1 MMIPILI
8 FISLFGLTGLMKTEQ
23 ISSAILFS
31 DLETNDYF
39 YDQYVPVTNSW
50 IRAMFWLQ
58 SEEHIWNM
66 GCLEWQAYEETNYGN
81 DGIPVTIERFSLVS
95 TVEEGHRYYRDDSI
109 SDIDSQSAKSL
120 VDSAIR
126 EQLADF
132 TSAKRQLAEIPGLY
146 FYVTNGDRGLGN
158 VSGESGDEFFRS
170 QPVYYISEIG
180 KTVERSRTTETRNA
194 FSVYYMDNR
203 YNDNNTSVYIAFTA
217 DMVDYQNSIWRIA
230 QHQLIIN
237 LIVTLA
243 PVLALAALFI
253 ILLCGAGRKQGC
265 GRGELHLKTPDK
277 LWLDLGLGF
286 LVLYE
291 FLLCYIVYRSL
302 EYAWSY
308 NNMRWVYVLYAVLS
322 VFFMLP
328 LTGWIMSAAKHIKA
342 GKWWRHTLIYLL
354 INGIFNA
361 FRRFIKS
368 LWAGFSLTMR
378 VAMIGCVLLVTYVFI
393 ILLDYKA
400 FALILSFLFTSAT
413 VLVLLRY
420 SRKIHLVEQGAR
432 SASNGRYDTPIL
444 VTGGEL
450 GRISSS
456 INNIS
461 DGINAAVSE
470 RMKSERL
477 KTELITNVSHDIR
490 TPLTSLITYTDL
502 LKNEGLDSER
512 AAEYLD
518 VLIQKTARLKT
529 LTDDLFSAA
538 KALSGNI
545 EVHLE
550 NLDLADFVRQVLG
563 EMDEKVRE
571 SGLDFRLN
579 LPDHAP
585 VQADGKL
592 MWRVMENLLSNTFKY
607 ALPKSRVYLD
617 IVPEDDWYRLDLK
630 NISDRPLNV
639 EPSELIERF
648 KRGDEARSGDGSGL
662 GLSIAQSFILSQGG
676 RFALAID
683 GDLFKASLHL
693 PKQQ

>member
-1 MMIPILI
+1 MIPILV
-8 FISLFGLTGLMKTEQ
+8 FISLFGIMGLMKMEQ
-23 ISSAILFS
+23 FSSAILFS
-31 DLETNDYF
+31 DLEKNDYF
-39 YDQYVPVTNSW
+39 FDRYVSVANSR
-50 IRAMFWLQ
+50 IQAMFWLQ
-58 SEEHIWNM
+58 SEEHIRNM
-66 GCLEWQAYEETNYGN
+66 GCLKWQAREETNYDQNGN
-81 DGIPVTIERFSLVS
+81 PVTEERFNLIS
-95 TVEEGHRYYRDDSI
+95 TVEEEHWYHSNDTV
-109 SDIDSQSAKSL
+109 SDIDSHSAKSL
-120 VDSAIR
+120 VDNAIR

-132 TSAKRQLAEIPGLY
+132 SSAKRQLAEMPGLY
-146 FYVTNGDRGLGN
+146 FYVTNGERGLGN
-158 VSGESGDEFFRS
+158 VSGETGAAFFRT
-170 QPVYYISEIG
+170 QPVYYISEVG
-180 KTVERSRTTETRNA
+180 EPVEQSRTTETRNS
-194 FSVYYMDNR
+194 FSGYYMDNW
-203 YNDNNTSVYIAFTA
+203 YVNNYASVYIAFTD
-217 DMVDYQNSIWRIA
+217 DMVNYQNNTWRIS
-230 QHQLIIN
+230 QHQLIKN
-237 LIVTLA
+237 LVVTLV
-243 PVLALAALFI
+243 PLLALAALFI

-265 GRGELHLKTPDK
+265 DRRELHLMTPDK
-277 LWLDLGLGF
+277 LWLDLGLGL

-291 FLLCYIVYRSL
+291 FILCYFVYYSM

-308 NNMRWVYVLYAVLS
+308 NNMRWIYTLCAVLS
-322 VFFMLP
+322 IFFMLP

-342 GKWWRHTLIYLL
+342 GKWWRHTLVYLL
-354 INGIFNA
+354 IKGIIDA
-361 FRRFIKS
+361 LRRFIKS

-378 VAMIGCVLLVTYVFI
+378 VALIGCVLLVTYAI
-393 ILLDYKA
+393 LILLDYAA
-400 FALILSFLFTSAT
+400 FALILSCLFTAAT
-413 VLVLLRY
+413 VFILLRY
-420 SRKIHLVEQGAR
+420 SRKIYLVEQGAR
-432 SASNGRYDTPIL
+432 GASNGQYDTPIL

-450 GRISSS
+450 GSIAAS

-470 RMKSERL
+470 RLKSERL

-502 LKNEGLDSER
+502 LKSEGLASER
-512 AAEYLD
+512 ATEYLD

-550 NLDLADFVRQVLG
+550 NLDLVDFVRQVLG
-563 EMDEKVRE
+563 EMDEKVHE

-607 ALPKSRVYLD
+607 ALAGSRVYLD
-617 IVPEDDWYRLDLK
+617 ITAEDIWYRLDLK

-639 EPSELIERF
+639 DPSELIERF
-648 KRGDEARSGDGSGL
+648 KRGDDARSGDGSGL

-676 RFALAID
+676 RFALSID

-693 PKQQ
+693 PKR

>member
-1 MMIPILI
+1 MIPILV
-8 FISLFGLTGLMKTEQ
+8 FISLFGIMGLMKMEQ
-23 ISSAILFS
+23 FSSAILFS
-31 DLETNDYF
+31 DLEKNDYF
-39 YDQYVPVTNSW
+39 FDRYISVANSR
-50 IRAMFWLQ
+50 IQAMFWLQ
-58 SEEHIWNM
+58 SEEHIRNM
-66 GCLEWQAYEETNYGN
+66 GCLKWQAREETNYDQNGN
-81 DGIPVTIERFSLVS
+81 PVTEERFNLIS
-95 TVEEGHRYYRDDSI
+95 TVEEEHWYHSNDTV
-109 SDIDSQSAKSL
+109 SDIDSHSAKSL
-120 VDSAIR
+120 VDNAIR

-132 TSAKRQLAEIPGLY
+132 SSAKRQLAEMPGLY
-146 FYVTNGDRGLGN
+146 FYVTNGERGLGN
-158 VSGESGDEFFRS
+158 VSGETGAAFFRT
-170 QPVYYISEIG
+170 QPVYYISEVG
-180 KTVERSRTTETRNA
+180 EPVEQSRTTETRN
-194 FSVYYMDNR
+194 SSSGYYMDNW
-203 YNDNNTSVYIAFTA
+203 YVNNYASVYIAFTD
-217 DMVDYQNSIWRIA
+217 DMVNYQNNTWRIS
-230 QHQLIIN
+230 QHQLIKN
-237 LIVTLA
+237 LVVTLV
-243 PVLALAALFI
+243 PLLALAALFI

-265 GRGELHLKTPDK
+265 DRRELHLMTPDK
-277 LWLDLGLGF
+277 LWLDLGLGL

-291 FLLCYIVYRSL
+291 FILCYFVYYSM

-308 NNMRWVYVLYAVLS
+308 NNMRWIYTLCAVLS
-322 VFFMLP
+322 IFFMLP

-342 GKWWRHTLIYLL
+342 GKWWRHTLVYLL
-354 INGIFNA
+354 IKGIIDA
-361 FRRFIKS
+361 LRRFIKS

-378 VAMIGCVLLVTYVFI
+378 VALIGCVLLITYAFL
-393 ILLDYKA
+393 ILLDYAA
-400 FALILSFLFTSAT
+400 FALILSCLFTAAT
-413 VLVLLRY
+413 VFILLRY
-420 SRKIHLVEQGAR
+420 SRKIYLVEQGAR
-432 SASNGRYDTPIL
+432 GASNGQYDTPIL
-444 VTGGEL
+444 ATGGEL
-450 GRISSS
+450 GSIAAS

-502 LKNEGLDSER
+502 LKSEGLASER
-512 AAEYLD
+512 ATEYLD

-550 NLDLADFVRQVLG
+550 NLDLVDFVRQVLG
-563 EMDEKVRE
+563 EMDEKVHE

-607 ALPKSRVYLD
+607 ALAGSRVYLD
-617 IVPEDDWYRLDLK
+617 ITAEDIWYRLDLK

-639 EPSELIERF
+639 DPSELIERF
-648 KRGDEARSGDGSGL
+648 KRGDDARSGDGSGL

-693 PKQQ
+693 PKR